1 MKTVFS
7 KRSRNLDNDFK
18 RHKAGIFV
26 HLLRIFESL
35 NSLNPTLDG
44 LSVFI
49 SKTSKSIIL
58 HLTINYKLNRY
69 KM

>member
-7 KRSRNLDNDFK
+7 KRSRNFK

-26 HLLRIFESL
+26 HLLRILESL
-35 NSLNPTLDG
+35 NSLNLTLEG
-44 LSVFI
+44 LSLFI
-49 SKTSKSIIL
+49 SKTSKSMIL
-58 HLTINYKLNRY
+58 HLTINYKLNTY

>member
-18 RHKAGIFV
+18 RRKAGIFV

-35 NSLNPTLDG
+35 NSLNLTLDG
-44 LSVFI
+44 LSLFI
-49 SKTSKSIIL
+49 SKTSKSVIL
-58 HLTINYKLNRY
+58 HVTINYKLNT
-69 KM
+69 